1 MKTHEFAHGL
11 FIDDTK
17 RNPYLKTKDRISL
30 CVFFLKTD
38 LDWCGGSPSLPV
50 VSEGAYDMPAIND
63 GLSGILRPID
73 IARIQRLDIAAFPVF
88 PECLVAYAQLGAYT
102 FDGIDPV
109 RVACRFHFSHKH

>member
-1 MKTHEFAHGL
+1 MKTHESAHGL

-50 VSEGAYDMPAIND
+50 VSEGA
-63 GLSGILRPID
+63 
-73 IARIQRLDIAAFPVF
+73 
-88 PECLVAYAQLGAYT
+88 
-102 FDGIDPV
+102 
-109 RVACRFHFSHKH
+109 